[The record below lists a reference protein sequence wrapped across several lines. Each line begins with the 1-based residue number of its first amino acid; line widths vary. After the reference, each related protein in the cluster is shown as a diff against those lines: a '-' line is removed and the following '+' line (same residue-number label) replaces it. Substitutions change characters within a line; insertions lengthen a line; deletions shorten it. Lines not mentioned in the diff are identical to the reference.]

1 MAKNKPQQGAKGA
14 PNKHLVARIAFLHQA
29 ALSLASQAAAPSAQP
44 ESTNPTAD
52 HDTAQLHELDTNA
65 TRRQPPRSGLPFY
78 FTAQLKQVALKSQ
91 VRLQT
96 DVKRAICKACNAML
110 IEHQTCITG
119 VENLSRGGKKD
130 KANVSVV
137 ECLACGCKR
146 RVPLGAARQQKKSKR
161 EVPKI
166 GSAAHADEPIGHS

>member
-29 ALSLASQAAAPSAQP
+29 ALLLASQAAAPSAQP
-44 ESTNPTAD
+44 ESTNSTAD
-52 HDTAQLHELDTNA
+52 HGTAQLHELDTNA

-110 IEHQTCITG
+110 IEQQTCITG

-146 RVPLGAARQQKKSKR
+146 RIPLGAARQQKKSKR
-161 EVPKI
+161 EVPKT